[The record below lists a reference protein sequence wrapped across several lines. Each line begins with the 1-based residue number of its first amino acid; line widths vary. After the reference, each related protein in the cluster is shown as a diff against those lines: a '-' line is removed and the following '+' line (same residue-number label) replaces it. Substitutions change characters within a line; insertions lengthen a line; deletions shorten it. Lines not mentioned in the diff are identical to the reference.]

1 MSRYNIDVA
10 HVLSPDLKARVIV
23 QDLLLYAKNTEEK
36 EIALDFSNVKFATRS
51 VMDEIYNVFVKNAKS
66 LPFDVEL
73 TNMPENLAALL
84 NVVSRTQTRVKTV
97 PSDAKV
103 IEFKS
108 VDELMA
114 YAASRT

>member
-1 MSRYNIDVA
+1 M
-10 HVLSPDLKARVIV
+10 
-23 QDLLLYAKNTEEK
+23 KN
-36 EIALDFSNVKFATRS
+36 V
-51 VMDEIYNVFVKNAKS
+51 KS

-84 NVVSRTQTRVKTV
+84 NVVSRTQTRVKTI